1 MSIKSLRQN
10 VGENAILGALKRMK
24 ERINIGINKSDSWPD
39 GWSDTY
45 PFDNYDD
52 FVDFPDATP
61 PK

>member
-1 MSIKSLRQN
+1 MDIKSL
-10 VGENAILGALKRMK
+10 GENAVLGALKRI
-24 ERINIGINKSDSWPD
+24 EGQSINKSDN
-39 GWSDTY
+39 WSDTY

>member
-1 MSIKSLRQN
+1 MSTKSL
-10 VGENAILGALKRMK
+10 GENAILGALKRME
-24 ERINIGINKSDSWPD
+24 ERLSTDKSNN
-39 GWSDTY
+39 WSDTY